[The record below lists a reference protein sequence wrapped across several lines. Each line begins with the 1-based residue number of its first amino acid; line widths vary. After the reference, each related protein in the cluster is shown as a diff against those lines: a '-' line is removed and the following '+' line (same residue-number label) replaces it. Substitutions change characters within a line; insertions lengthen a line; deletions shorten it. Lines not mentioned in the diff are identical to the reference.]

1 MPVVTYIAKSIPV
14 SICCSRVG
22 MHIHAEGGRGAG
34 NGEPGGVEAGGV
46 GKGEGG
52 VGVLHVTP
60 YMFGKSPFCIRSESK
75 SIRVNYVT
83 AVWRWGG
90 MVIMLTNTVGEF
102 NASLISI

>member
-52 VGVLHVTP
+52 LEC
-60 YMFGKSPFCIRSESK
+60 YMLRPTCSE
-75 SIRVNYVT
+75 RVRF
-83 AVWRWGG
+83 A
-90 MVIMLTNTVGEF
+90 
-102 NASLISI
+102 